1 MSAAIGALAAQIVF
15 WAVLFIGWVTDEL
28 SPRES
33 VLFAVVWIAAYVAS
47 AHLPQGDYQFSSF
60 VALLDVVLVL
70 LVFRGNI

>member
-1 MSAAIGALAAQIVF
+1 
-15 WAVLFIGWVTDEL
+15 
-28 SPRES
+28 

-47 AHLPQGDYQFSSF
+47 AHVPQGDYLFSSF